1 MLSPEN
7 SVTLKKLWKMD
18 KRKTKEEADEKH
30 LRAVPL
36 RNRKKSSKELT
47 HDLRNTCSPLVSLN
61 SSTGML
67 LLPIQ

>member
-1 MLSPEN
+1 
-7 SVTLKKLWKMD
+7 MD

-30 LRAVPL
+30 IRAVPL